1 MLAIKLEIDRVAS
14 GEWALD
20 DNPLANAPH
29 SAEFCLQDEWGHSYS
44 RTVAAYPLDSLR
56 VDKYFPPVG
65 RIDNAYGDRNLVCSC
80 PSMDVYEN

>member
-20 DNPLANAPH
+20 GNSLANAPH